1 MSQQAK
7 ACSVSRSILNPVNH
21 VVHDKK
27 WNRARLQKAVQ
38 SVHNGMPIRRVA
50 EEYGIPKSTLYDH
63 ASGKVGLNAKSG
75 RHKHLDTIEEQ
86 DLESFLINC
95 AFLGCARTKKETL
108 AIVQQAVKQKGLDV
122 NVSSG
127 WWKSFLGRHP
137 TLTLRVGEGISHS
150 RALGANQIALSQ
162 YFDLLSQT
170 LSEGELNTKP
180 CQIFNLDET
189 GMPLSPVPPK
199 VIAKK
204 GQKHPSSLINGG
216 KGQVSI
222 LACVSAGGY
231 CMPPL
236 VIFSSRTL
244 QDGMDIGEVPGTMY
258 GLSDTGW
265 MNKEIFN
272 DWFNYHFL
280 KYAPPARPL
289 LVIMDSHSS
298 HFTPDFINRAAEED
312 IIVMCLPPNS
322 THRTQPL
329 DKGPFSPLKVA
340 WKEECHSFLLN
351 NPEKV
356 ISKFSFSA
364 IFGKA
369 WLKAMTPSNI
379 IAGFNVTGI
388 YPLNKNKLLGLPE
401 EVESQSERPCIP
413 FYQPLAPYASVGT
426 PQRQS
431 HVHIHLHHLTPSCA
445 KSTSLSVRDSRSPV
459 LTKSCSES
467 EQVASQLI
475 PTFTTEEIAK
485 YQRRQEEGFDLDTDI
500 RYNIWLKLQKERD
513 VSSCTH
519 SITQLQS
526 HSTLSKLLDKQVPH
540 IKAPAL
546 SNPSSSARVIT
557 SDDNRKRLIEKEE
570 KKRAEIERKE
580 LAKAER
586 EKKRQEKEKERDRKE
601 KEKQNKKIEL
611 QQKRIEQQKNKI
623 EQQKVIEQHREK
635 MKALKCQKSKSEF

>member
-1 MSQQAK
+1 MSQLAK
-7 ACSVSRSILNPVNH
+7 ACSVSRPILNPANH
-21 VVHDKK
+21 VIHDKK

-38 SVHNGMPIRRVA
+38 SVHDGLPIRRVA
-50 EEYGIPKSTLYDH
+50 EEYGIPKSTLYDY

-95 AFLGCARTKKETL
+95 AFLGCAHTKKDTL
-108 AIVQQAVKQKGLDV
+108 AIVQQAMKQKGLDV
-122 NVSSG
+122 TLSSG

-137 TLTLRVGEGISHS
+137 ALMLRIGEGISRS
-150 RALGANQIALSQ
+150 RALGANPTAVSQ

-170 LSEGELNTKP
+170 LSDEELTTKP

-189 GMPLSPVPPK
+189 GMPLSPVAPK

-216 KGQVSI
+216 KGQVSV
-222 LACVSAGGY
+222 LACVSAGGC

-236 VIFSSRTL
+236 VMFSSRTL
-244 QDGMDIGEVPGTMY
+244 QDGMDIGEVPGTIY

-265 MNKEIFN
+265 MNKEIFS
-272 DWFNYHFL
+272 DWFSYHFL

-289 LVIMDSHSS
+289 LIIMDGHSS

-322 THRTQPL
+322 THKTQPL

-340 WKEECHSFLLN
+340 WKEECHSFLLK

-369 WLKAMTPSNI
+369 WLKAMTSSNI
-379 IAGFNVTGI
+379 IAGFKVTGI

-413 FYQPLAPYASVGT
+413 FYQSLAPVGT
-426 PQRQS
+426 PQS
-431 HVHIHLHHLTPSCA
+431 HVHIHLHQSSPSCA
-445 KSTSLSVRDSRSPV
+445 KSTNLSVPDSRSPV

-467 EQVASQLI
+467 EQGLPVASHDQSI
-475 PTFTTEEIAK
+475 PTFTSEEIAK
-485 YQRRQEEGFDLDTDI
+485 YQRRREEGFDLDTDV
-500 RYNIWLKLQKERD
+500 RYNLWLNSKLQKERA
-513 VSSCTH
+513 VSTCTQ
-519 SITQLQS
+519 SILQLQP
-526 HSTLSKLLDKQVPH
+526 HSTLSTHYRKCLISKCLILKLLLYL
-540 IKAPAL
+540 IL
-546 SNPSSSARVIT
+546 CLWLESLRVM
-557 SDDNRKRLIEKEE
+557 
-570 KKRAEIERKE
+570 
-580 LAKAER
+580 
-586 EKKRQEKEKERDRKE
+586 
-601 KEKQNKKIEL
+601 KIV
-611 QQKRIEQQKNKI
+611 ND
-623 EQQKVIEQHREK
+623 
-635 MKALKCQKSKSEF
+635 